1 MERMELHM
9 KKQTDLET
17 MLQNGSLDSRLSEI
31 CAGSPQQLPARRER
45 LLALIGTFASIYGEG
60 REIGLYSA
68 PGRTEMGGN
77 HTDHQ
82 HGRVLAAAI
91 DLDMAA
97 CASKNESRMIRV
109 TSDGYPEIRV
119 DLSVLEPVKKESGTT
134 AALIRGIASKL
145 SELGYPVSGFD
156 ACVTSQ
162 VLGGSGLSS
171 SAAFEVLMGV
181 VMNDLFCGGK
191 LNPVQIAQIGQYSEN
206 VFFGK
211 PCGLMDQLA
220 SSVGGITAIDFK
232 NPENPTVE
240 KLECSPSDYG
250 YALCIIDSGA
260 DHSDLTDEYASI
272 PGEMGQVAA
281 FFGKKVLR
289 QVSFEEF
296 WNSIPALRKQT
307 GDRAVLRAIHFY
319 SDNDL
324 VPEQQK
330 LLESGNFDGFLALV
344 NQSGHSS
351 AECLQNIFCC
361 SAPKAQ
367 AVSLTIAAARRI
379 LQGRGAV
386 RVHGGGF
393 AGTVQAYVP
402 LDQKEEFRGK
412 MEAILGQGRCH
423 FLNIR
428 PGGGTVIA

>member
-1 MERMELHM
+1 M
-9 KKQTDLET
+9 KRQEDLEI
-17 MLQNGSLDSRLSEI
+17 MLQNGGLDIRLKEI
-31 CAGSPQQLPARRER
+31 CGGSREQLLFRRER
-45 LLALIGTFASIYGEG
+45 LLSLIHTFASIYGNG
-60 REIGLYSA
+60 RSLGLYSA

-91 DLDMAA
+91 DLDMVSCAA
-97 CASKNESRMIRV
+97 KNDSSVIRV

-119 DLSVLEPVKKESGTT
+119 DLSNLNPVKKESGTT
-134 AALIRGIASKL
+134 AALIRGIASRL
-145 SELGYPVSGFD
+145 SEMGYSVSGFD

-181 VMNDLFCGGK
+181 IMNDLFCGGE
-191 LNPVQIAQIGQYSEN
+191 LTAVQIAQIGQYSEN
-206 VFFGK
+206 VFFEK

-220 SSVGGITAIDFK
+220 SSVGGITAIDF
-232 NPENPTVE
+232 NDPETPEVE
-240 KLECSPSDYG
+240 KLECSLEDYG

-260 DHSDLTDEYASI
+260 DHADLTDEYASI

-289 QVSFEEF
+289 QVAFEEF
-296 WNSIPALRKQT
+296 WSQIPALREKA
-307 GDRAVLRAIHFY
+307 GDRAVLRALHFY

-324 VPEQQK
+324 VVQQK
-330 LLESGNFDGFLALV
+330 ALLQAGNFEGFLSLV

-361 SAPKAQ
+361 STPDAQ

-379 LQGRGAV
+379 LKGRGAV

-402 LDQKEEFRGK
+402 LDQREEFRGK
-412 MEAILGQGRCH
+412 MEAILGEGRCH

>member
-1 MERMELHM
+1 M
-9 KKQTDLET
+9 KKQADLEQ
-17 MLQNGSLDSRLSEI
+17 LLKNGGLDSRLTDI
-31 CAGSPQQLPARRER
+31 CGCGASQLPARRER
-45 LLALIGTFASIYGEG
+45 LLSLMQTFASIYGGG

-68 PGRTEMGGN
+68 PGRTEIGGN

-91 DLDMAA
+91 DLDMVA
-97 CASKNESRMIRV
+97 CAGKNDSRIIHV

-119 DLSVLEPVKKESGTT
+119 DLSVLSPVKKESGTT
-134 AALIRGIASKL
+134 AALIRGIAARL
-145 SELGYPVSGFD
+145 TEMGYPVSGFD

-171 SAAFEVLMGV
+171 SAAFEILMGV
-181 VMNDLFCGGK
+181 VMNDLFCRGE

-206 VFFGK
+206 IFFDK

-220 SSVGGITAIDFK
+220 SSVGGITAIDFE
-232 NPENPTVE
+232 NPEAPAVE
-240 KLECSPSDYG
+240 KLDCSLESYG

-260 DHSDLTDEYASI
+260 DHADLTDEYAAI
-272 PGEMGQVAA
+272 PREMGKIAA

-289 QVSFEEF
+289 QVDFNAF
-296 WNSIPALRKQT
+296 WSAIPALRKQA

-319 SDNDL
+319 NDNQR
-324 VPEQQK
+324 VTEQGE
-330 LLESGNFDGFLALV
+330 LLRSGKFEGFLQLV

-361 SAPKAQ
+361 SRPDAQ
-367 AVSLTIAAARRI
+367 AVSLTIAAARR
-379 LQGRGAV
+379 LLNGKGAV

-402 LDQKEEFRGK
+402 LGQEEDFRRG
-412 MEAILGQGRCH
+412 MEAILGEGRCH
-423 FLNIR
+423 FLSIR

>member
-1 MERMELHM
+1 
-9 KKQTDLET
+9 
-17 MLQNGSLDSRLSEI
+17 
-31 CAGSPQQLPARRER
+31 
-45 LLALIGTFASIYGEG
+45 
-60 REIGLYSA
+60 
-68 PGRTEMGGN
+68 
-77 HTDHQ
+77 
-82 HGRVLAAAI
+82 
-91 DLDMAA
+91 
-97 CASKNESRMIRV
+97 
-109 TSDGYPEIRV
+109 
-119 DLSVLEPVKKESGTT
+119 
-134 AALIRGIASKL
+134 
-145 SELGYPVSGFD
+145 
-156 ACVTSQ
+156 
-162 VLGGSGLSS
+162 
-171 SAAFEVLMGV
+171 MGV
-181 VMNDLFCGGK
+181 IMNDLFCGGE
-191 LNPVQIAQIGQYSEN
+191 LTAVQIAQIGQYSEN

-220 SSVGGITAIDFK
+220 SSVGGITAIDF
-232 NPENPTVE
+232 NDPETPEVE
-240 KLECSPSDYG
+240 KLECSLEDYG

-260 DHSDLTDEYASI
+260 DHADLTDEYASI

-289 QVSFEEF
+289 QVAFEEF
-296 WNSIPALRKQT
+296 WSQIPALREKT
-307 GDRAVLRAIHFY
+307 GDRAVLRALHFY

-324 VPEQQK
+324 VVQQK
-330 LLESGNFDGFLALV
+330 ALLQAGNFEGFLSLV

-361 SAPKAQ
+361 STPDAQ

-379 LQGRGAV
+379 LKGRGAV

-412 MEAILGQGRCH
+412 MEAILGEGRCH